1 MREPTTGLAAEEW
14 RKGWRLVLA
23 SSLGFSF
30 FSVMMSATGLFME
43 PLSQAFGWSRTL
55 LSSGPS
61 IASASQALLGPFF
74 GLLVDR
80 FGTRRLALPGVALT
94 MAAIACFGLLDGSA
108 AMWTGLWLCFG
119 VVSVSIKSTGWTTA
133 VVGNF
138 ASSRGLALALTLGGT
153 AVSQTLVPPIGNW
166 LITELGWRAAFV
178 WLGLGW
184 GGITLLLCALFF
196 HDQNDNARM
205 LARSKRSK
213 GEPIVSALTG
223 LTVKQALRHSAL
235 LRVALSNFIV
245 MLLTMGLSVHL
256 FPILTEAGVSR
267 SNAAWLVALGGISA
281 IIGKVLTGV
290 LTDRFRP
297 NWIGGITLGIAA
309 LVFLLLLD
317 GVRTY
322 PFIIVAMVVNGY
334 AQGTKTQIT
343 GYLTAGYAGMRNF
356 GAVYSFMS
364 ALMAL
369 AAGLGPLIAG
379 MIYDYS
385 GGYGPFL
392 VMGTIGCAIGGLIV
406 LTLPGF
412 PEHRAPTFDP

>member
-1 MREPTTGLAAEEW
+1 MREPATGLAAEEW

-80 FGTRRLALPGVALT
+80 CGTRRLALPGVALT

-138 ASSRGLALALTLGGT
+138 ATSRGLALALTLGGT

-184 GGITLLLCALFF
+184 GGITLLFCALFF
-196 HDQNDNARM
+196 HDQNDNARV
-205 LARSKRSK
+205 LARSKRSE
-213 GEPIVSALTG
+213 GEPIASALTG

-267 SNAAWLVALGGISA
+267 SSAAWLVALGGISA

-322 PFIIVAMVVNGY
+322 PFIIIAMVVNGY

-392 VMGTIGCAIGGLIV
+392 VMGTIGCAIGGFIV
-406 LTLPGF
+406 LTLPDF
-412 PEHRAPTFDP
+412 PEHEGKSKA

>member
-80 FGTRRLALPGVALT
+80 LGTRRLALPGVALT
-94 MAAIACFGLLDGSA
+94 TATIACFGLLDGSS
-108 AMWTGLWLCFG
+108 AMWIGLWLCFG

-138 ASSRGLALALTLGGT
+138 AASRGLALALTLGGT
-153 AVSQTLVPPIGNW
+153 ALSQTLVPPIGNW
-166 LITELGWRAAFV
+166 LITDFGWRAAFV

-196 HDQNDNARM
+196 HDYNDNARV
-205 LARSKRSK
+205 LARSTRRK
-213 GEPIVSALTG
+213 GEPVISTLSG

-281 IIGKVLTGV
+281 IIGKVITGV
-290 LTDRFRP
+290 LTDRFKP

-322 PFIIVAMVVNGY
+322 PFIIVAMIVNGY

-356 GAVYSFMS
+356 GTVYSFMS

-392 VMGTIGCAIGGLIV
+392 IMGTIGCAVGGFIV
-406 LTLPGF
+406 LTLPPF
-412 PEHRAPTFDP
+412 PEQEEAAVS

>member
-1 MREPTTGLAAEEW
+1 MREPATGLAAEEW

-80 FGTRRLALPGVALT
+80 WGTRRLALPGVALT
-94 MAAIACFGLLDGSA
+94 MAAIACFGLLNGSA

-178 WLGLGW
+178 WLGLG
-184 GGITLLLCALFF
+184 
-196 HDQNDNARM
+196 
-205 LARSKRSK
+205 
-213 GEPIVSALTG
+213 
-223 LTVKQALRHSAL
+223 
-235 LRVALSNFIV
+235 
-245 MLLTMGLSVHL
+245 
-256 FPILTEAGVSR
+256 
-267 SNAAWLVALGGISA
+267 
-281 IIGKVLTGV
+281 
-290 LTDRFRP
+290 
-297 NWIGGITLGIAA
+297 
-309 LVFLLLLD
+309 
-317 GVRTY
+317 
-322 PFIIVAMVVNGY
+322 
-334 AQGTKTQIT
+334 
-343 GYLTAGYAGMRNF
+343 
-356 GAVYSFMS
+356 
-364 ALMAL
+364 
-369 AAGLGPLIAG
+369 
-379 MIYDYS
+379 
-385 GGYGPFL
+385 
-392 VMGTIGCAIGGLIV
+392 
-406 LTLPGF
+406 
-412 PEHRAPTFDP
+412 